1 MVIDRSAS
9 QLAHGVHHAGESR
22 HGWCH
27 AVEGSMKSLVFLVI
41 VAIVLGL
48 IGTLFA
54 GAAAL
59 PIMLILVVPTISIV
73 IDQVPT
79 ANMAIGPPGVLG

>member
-1 MVIDRSAS
+1 
-9 QLAHGVHHAGESR
+9 
-22 HGWCH
+22 
-27 AVEGSMKSLVFLVI
+27 
-41 VAIVLGL
+41 L